1 MKLKRAKLHKE
12 LLQYDRVPF
21 KEKLLLIYKRMNPMS
36 LESALSF
43 LCIIFLFAI
52 TPGPGVFALLARS
65 LASGVKPCITL
76 ALGMAVSDVI
86 YLVLACF
93 GLAVIAEQWA
103 GLFMVIRFVGAFYL
117 LYLGWKMWNASCEAS
132 PQDVVGDSSFT
143 AMKCLLQGFLIS
155 ASNPKVIFFYIA
167 FLPTIMD
174 LNSLT
179 PSDIVLASAITLV
192 GLMMGLMTIAVCASS
207 ARQFFTSSKAVKA
220 LNRTSGGIMI
230 GAGSYL
236 GLNG

>member
-1 MKLKRAKLHKE
+1 
-12 LLQYDRVPF
+12 
-21 KEKLLLIYKRMNPMS
+21 MS
-36 LESALSF
+36 PESALSF
-43 LCIIFLFAI
+43 FFIIFLFAI

-65 LASGVKPCITL
+65 LTSNVKTCVSL
-76 ALGMAVSDVI
+76 ALGMALSDVV
-86 YLVLACF
+86 YLILACF

-103 GLFMVIRFVGAFYL
+103 GLFMIIRFVGAFYL
-117 LYLGWKMWNASCEAS
+117 FYLGWKMWNATPETLLKDDTS
-132 PQDVVGDSSFT
+132 DVTFT
-143 AMKCLLQGFLIS
+143 TGQGLLQGFLIS

-179 PSDIVLASAITLV
+179 FFDIALASGITLL
-192 GLMMGLMTIAVCASS
+192 GIMMGLMTIVLCASS
-207 ARQFFTSSKAVKA
+207 AKRFLTSTKAVRG

-236 GLNG
+236 GFHG

>member
-1 MKLKRAKLHKE
+1 
-12 LLQYDRVPF
+12 
-21 KEKLLLIYKRMNPMS
+21 MS
-36 LESALSF
+36 LESAVSF
-43 LCIIFLFAI
+43 FFIIFVFAI

-65 LASGVKPCITL
+65 LASGARPCVFMSF
-76 ALGMAVSDVI
+76 GMALSDII
-86 YLVLACF
+86 YLILACF

-103 GLFMVIRFVGAFYL
+103 GLFLLIRIVGALYL
-117 LYLGWKMWNASCEAS
+117 LYLGWKMWSATPETSLTYTA
-132 PQDVVGDSSFT
+132 DKTAFT
-143 AMKCLLQGFLIS
+143 ASKGVLQGFLIS

-179 PSDIVLASAITLV
+179 PSDMALASGITFL
-192 GLMMGLMTIAVCASS
+192 GLMMGLMTVALCASS
-207 ARQFFTSSKAVKA
+207 ARRCFTSKKAVKS

-236 GLNG
+236 ALHG

>member
-1 MKLKRAKLHKE
+1 
-12 LLQYDRVPF
+12 
-21 KEKLLLIYKRMNPMS
+21 MS
-36 LESALSF
+36 PESAISF
-43 LCIIFLFAI
+43 LFIIYLFAI

-65 LASGVKPCITL
+65 LASGVKPCISM

-86 YLVLACF
+86 YLILACF

-103 GLFMVIRFVGAFYL
+103 GLFMIIRFAGAFYL
-117 LYLGWKMWNASCEAS
+117 LYLGWKMWNASPEVS
-132 PQDVVGDSSFT
+132 LQNGVSDITTTT
-143 AMKCLLQGFLIS
+143 AKGLLQGFLIS

-179 PSDIVLASAITLV
+179 TSDIALASGITLLGV
-192 GLMMGLMTIAVCASS
+192 MLGLMTIVICASS
-207 ARQFFTSSKAVKA
+207 ARRFFTSTKAVQS

-230 GAGSYL
+230 GVGSYL
-236 GLNG
+236 GLHG

>member
-1 MKLKRAKLHKE
+1 MSPESAIS
-12 LLQYDRVPF
+12 F
-21 KEKLLLIYKRMNPMS
+21 LLIIY
-36 LESALSF
+36 
-43 LCIIFLFAI
+43 LFTI

-65 LASGVKPCITL
+65 LASGVKPCVSL
-76 ALGMAVSDVI
+76 VLGMAVSDVI

-103 GLFMVIRFVGAFYL
+103 GLFMIIRFIGAFYL
-117 LYLGWKMWNASCEAS
+117 LYLGWKMWNASPDAS
-132 PQDVVGDSSFT
+132 LQNGVGDVTFT
-143 AMKCLLQGFLIS
+143 TGQGLLQGFLIS

-179 PSDIVLASAITLV
+179 ASDIALASGITLLGV
-192 GLMMGLMTIAVCASS
+192 MLGFMTIVVCASS
-207 ARQFFTSSKAVKA
+207 ARRFFTSTKAVQG

-236 GLNG
+236 GLHG

>member
-1 MKLKRAKLHKE
+1 MSPESAIS
-12 LLQYDRVPF
+12 F
-21 KEKLLLIYKRMNPMS
+21 LLIIY
-36 LESALSF
+36 
-43 LCIIFLFAI
+43 LFAI

-65 LASGVKPCITL
+65 LASGVRPCISL

-103 GLFMVIRFVGAFYL
+103 GLFMVIRFIGAFYL
-117 LYLGWKMWNASCEAS
+117 LYLGWKMWNGS
-132 PQDVVGDSSFT
+132 PETSLQNGVGDVTFT
-143 AMKCLLQGFLIS
+143 TAQGLFQGFLIS

-179 PSDIVLASAITLV
+179 ASDIALASGITLS
-192 GLMMGLMTIAVCASS
+192 GIMLGLMTIVICASS
-207 ARQFFTSSKAVKA
+207 ARRFFTSTKAVRV

-236 GLNG
+236 GLHG

>member
-1 MKLKRAKLHKE
+1 
-12 LLQYDRVPF
+12 
-21 KEKLLLIYKRMNPMS
+21 MS
-36 LESALSF
+36 PENAISF
-43 LCIIFLFAI
+43 LFIIFIFAI

-65 LASGVKPCITL
+65 LSSGVKPCISL

-86 YLVLACF
+86 YLILACF

-103 GLFMVIRFVGAFYL
+103 GLFMIIRIAGAFYL
-117 LYLGWKMWNASCEAS
+117 LYLGWRMWTASPEAS
-132 PQDVVGDSSFT
+132 LQDNVDDGTFT
-143 AMKCLLQGFLIS
+143 AVKGLLQGFLIS
-155 ASNPKVIFFYIA
+155 ASNPKVIFFYVA

-179 PSDIVLASAITLV
+179 PSDIALASGITLF
-192 GLMMGLMTIAVCASS
+192 GLMMGLMTIAICASS
-207 ARQFFTSSKAVKA
+207 ARRFFTSTKAVKG

-236 GLNG
+236 GLHG

>member
-1 MKLKRAKLHKE
+1 
-12 LLQYDRVPF
+12 
-21 KEKLLLIYKRMNPMS
+21 MS
-36 LESALSF
+36 PENAVSF
-43 LCIIFLFAI
+43 LFIIFIFAI

-65 LASGVKPCITL
+65 LASGARPCVSL

-86 YLVLACF
+86 YLILACF

-103 GLFMVIRFVGAFYL
+103 GLFMIIRFAGAFYL
-117 LYLGWKMWNASCEAS
+117 LYLGWKMWSASTEAS
-132 PQDVVGDSSFT
+132 LQNGVDGVTFT
-143 AMKCLLQGFLIS
+143 AARGLLQGFLIS

-167 FLPTIMD
+167 FLPTILD

-179 PSDIVLASAITLV
+179 PSDIALASGLTLL
-192 GLMMGLMTIAVCASS
+192 GLMMGLMLIAVSASS
-207 ARQFFTSSKAVKA
+207 ARRFFTSRKALKG

-236 GLNG
+236 GLHG

>member
-1 MKLKRAKLHKE
+1 
-12 LLQYDRVPF
+12 
-21 KEKLLLIYKRMNPMS
+21 MS
-36 LESALSF
+36 PENALSF
-43 LCIIFLFAI
+43 LLIIFVFAI

-65 LASGVKPCITL
+65 LASGVKPCLGL

-86 YLVLACF
+86 YLILACF

-117 LYLGWKMWNASCEAS
+117 LYLGWKMWTASPEAS
-132 PQDVVGDSSFT
+132 LQNNVDDATFT
-143 AMKCLLQGFLIS
+143 AVKGLFQGFLIS

-179 PSDIVLASAITLV
+179 PSDISLASGITLL
-192 GLMMGLMTIAVCASS
+192 GIMMGLMTIAICASS
-207 ARQFFTSSKAVKA
+207 ARRFFTSSKAVKG
-220 LNRTSGGIMI
+220 LNQTSGGIMI
-230 GAGSYL
+230 GAGVYL
-236 GLNG
+236 GLHG